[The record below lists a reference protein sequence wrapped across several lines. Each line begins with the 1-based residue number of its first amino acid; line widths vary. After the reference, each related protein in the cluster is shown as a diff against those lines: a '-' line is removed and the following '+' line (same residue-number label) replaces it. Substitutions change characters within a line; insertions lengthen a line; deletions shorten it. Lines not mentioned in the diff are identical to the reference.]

1 MCMCVLDL
9 VVYGWKGWSNK
20 RQALCSL
27 FFSLCLSYGCF
38 PLKIPLF
45 SVAISLSLLVSL
57 SLTPFSFLRLDHQQR
72 RRVKFSLFFL
82 LIFCLCTLN
91 ACSSDHTSVSSSSIP
106 HHSWLLYLS
115 VLPFLPLFTMEQL
128 YLRLNL
134 KFRCWITEI
143 GFDIFCYSQV
153 NHRKNIISAVNV
165 NTT

>member
-1 MCMCVLDL
+1 MGGRDDL
-9 VVYGWKGWSNK
+9 IKGRPCALSFSLSVSHMDVSPWK
-20 RQALCSL
+20 SL
-27 FFSLCLSYGCF
+27 FSLW
-38 PLKIPLF
+38 P
-45 SVAISLSLLVSL
+45 SLSLLVSL